1 MLVTGNLES
10 DDIYIVPLW
19 VHLAQISKLVIIWLL
34 LRTEGS
40 GQSSAGLS
48 CCI

>member
-19 VHLAQISKLVIIWLL
+19 VHLAQISELMMIWHW
-34 LRTEGS
+34 TEGS